1 MDTCFSM
8 AVGDANVKIIDFGA
22 LGPAENGAPA
32 PEKVVA
38 GNPQQQIWNAF
49 SDPEGRF
56 HTGRWASS
64 KGTWRIN
71 YTERELCHLLTGI
84 VRLTDQTGC
93 QRTYRAGDTFM
104 IDKGFSGTWEV
115 IEACSKIY
123 AIYE

>member
-1 MDTCFSM
+1 MAGGDT
-8 AVGDANVKIIDFGA
+8 NVKIIDFGS
-22 LGPAENGAPA
+22 LGPAEHSAPA
-32 PEKVVA
+32 PEKVLA
-38 GNPQQQIWNAF
+38 GDPQQQIWNAF

-56 HTGRWASS
+56 HTGRWTSTV
-64 KGTWRIN
+64 GIWRVD
-71 YTERELCHLLTGI
+71 YTERELCHLLSGT
-84 VRLTDQTGC
+84 VRLTDAAGV